1 MRYNACMDTQ
11 YAQLRL
17 WRNTLKKRRRIYAET
32 GESIISI
39 VDRLADQELNR
50 IQNENVQVQ
59 ALSVEKA

>member
-1 MRYNACMDTQ
+1 MDTQ

>member
-1 MRYNACMDTQ
+1 MDTQ

-32 GESIISI
+32 GESIIAI